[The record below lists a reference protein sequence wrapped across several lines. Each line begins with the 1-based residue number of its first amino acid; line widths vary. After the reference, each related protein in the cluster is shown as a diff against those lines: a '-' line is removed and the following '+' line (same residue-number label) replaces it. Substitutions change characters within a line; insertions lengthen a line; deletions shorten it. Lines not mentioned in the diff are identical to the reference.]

1 MTQPV
6 SPFKIT
12 VYNKSFV
19 RKGFVSTPNTLRC
32 IPRFNLKG
40 TASFSLGLDHPVLGD
55 LIEAG
60 SRVTIDYN
68 GKQVMSG
75 LVEARSING
84 PSISG
89 SATFLVEDDFRI
101 VSNVLGWPVPTS
113 PITNQTAAERHVLT
127 GPAETVLKQLFQLNA
142 INRLGANYVVA
153 PDLGRG
159 DTITVELRMESLYDK
174 VITAVEEAGLGVTVQ
189 QVNGQLVL
197 DVFEPVTYPLTLSEA
212 SGVVQDWSWTNNA
225 PKVTD
230 VVVGGREEK
239 QLREFRKFSD
249 NAAASL
255 WGLRSETFVDAR
267 DVGSALNEWYG
278 DMKTAQEQTPPDT
291 AAIDAL
297 NASYAGI
304 RAEYENLIAKR
315 GAEALAE
322 GSEKTGIRMVLSET
336 ESFRYGDDVTV
347 GGKVSMLVGPQLAIT
362 DTLREAEL
370 TWSFESGVTA
380 TPSVGEITDNP
391 DRVFAKALRNS
402 ATRIRKIE
410 VK

>member
-1 MTQPV
+1 V
-6 SPFKIT
+6 STPNPFKIT
-12 VYNKSFV
+12 VYDKNLA
-19 RKGFVSTPNTLRC
+19 RKAIVSTPISLRV

-40 TASFSLGLDHPVLGD
+40 TASFGLALDHPALGD
-55 LIEAG
+55 LIAAG
-60 SRVTIDYN
+60 SRVVIDY
-68 GKQVMSG
+68 GIEKLSG
-75 LVEARSING
+75 PVISRSING

-89 SATFLVEDDFRI
+89 SATFLIEDDFRI
-101 VSNVLGWPVPTS
+101 LADVLGWPVPAS
-113 PITNQTAAERHVLT
+113 AITAQGAAERHVVT
-127 GPAETVLKQLFQLNA
+127 GPAETVLKTVFQMNA
-142 INRLGANYVVA
+142 IDRLGAAYTVA

-159 DTITVELRMESLYDK
+159 DTITVELRMESLFDK
-174 VITAVEEAGLGVTVQ
+174 LMTAVEGAGLGVTVTQ
-189 QVNGQLVL
+189 IDGELVL
-197 DVFEPVTYPLTLSEA
+197 DVFEPTTFEHTLTEA
-212 SGVVQDWSWTNNA
+212 SGIVQDWSWTNTA

-249 NAAASL
+249 NASAAR
-255 WGLRSETFVDAR
+255 WGLRAESFVDAR
-267 DVGSALNEWYG
+267 DVGTKLNEWYG
-278 DMKTAQEQTPPDT
+278 EMKSAQEATPPDT

-297 NASYAGI
+297 NATYPGI
-304 RAEYENLIAKR
+304 RSEYESLIAKR

-336 ESFRYGDDVTV
+336 DSFRYGTSVTV
-347 GGKVSMLVGPQLAIT
+347 GGKVAMAVGPGLTIT

-370 TWSFESGVTA
+370 TWSFENGVTA

>member
-1 MTQPV
+1 VTAN
-6 SPFKIT
+6 PFKIT
-12 VYNKSFV
+12 VYDEHLV
-19 RKGFVSTPNTLRC
+19 RKAIVSTPITLRC
-32 IPRFNLKG
+32 IPRFNLLG
-40 TASFSLGLDHPVLGD
+40 TASFGLALDHPALGD
-55 LIEAG
+55 LVEPG

-68 GKQVMSG
+68 GRQTMSG
-75 LVEARSING
+75 LVASRSING

-101 VSNVLGWPVPTS
+101 LSTVLGWPVPTS
-113 PITNQTAAERHVLT
+113 PITNQGAAERHVVT
-127 GPAETVLKQLFQLNA
+127 GPAETVLKTVFKLNA
-142 INRLGANYVVA
+142 INRLGAAYVVA

-159 DTITVELRMESLYDK
+159 ATITVELRMESLFDK
-174 VITAVEEAGLGVTVQ
+174 LMTAVEGAGLGVTVQ
-189 QVNGQLVL
+189 QINGQIVL
-197 DVFEPVTYPLTLSEA
+197 DVFEPTTYPHTLTEA
-212 SGVVQDWSWTNNA
+212 SGIVQDWSWTNTA

-249 NAAASL
+249 SASASL
-255 WGLRSETFVDAR
+255 WGLRAESFVDAR
-267 DVGSALNEWYG
+267 DVGTALNEWYG
-278 DMKTAQEQTPPDT
+278 DMKSAQEASPPDT
-291 AAIDAL
+291 AAINAL

-304 RAEYENLIAKR
+304 RSEYENLIAKR

-336 ESFRYGDDVTV
+336 ASFRYGESVTV
-347 GGKVSMLVGPQLAIT
+347 GGKVSMVVGPGLTIT

-402 ATRIRKIE
+402 ATKIRKIE